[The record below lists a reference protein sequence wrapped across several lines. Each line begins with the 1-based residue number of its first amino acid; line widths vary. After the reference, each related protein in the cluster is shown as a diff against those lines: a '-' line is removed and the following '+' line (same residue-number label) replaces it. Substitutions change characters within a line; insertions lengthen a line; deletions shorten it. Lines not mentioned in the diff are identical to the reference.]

1 MGMVG
6 MVVYVCLA
14 IGLVA
19 LLKGSRIIWRRQNRF
34 SMRDPLRCVFGSS
47 ELRELDEHLD
57 RIAAVEQLRIDA
69 TLARYVAGI
78 AGHVVVISESPHGVA
93 LGLSDGRRLALGSVS
108 RSTMT
113 ALKRRAAQTRLYPA
127 RVERDSFT
135 YRLLLRDEAGAD
147 IELST
152 RRLAL
157 AP

>member
-6 MVVYVCLA
+6 MLVYVGLA

-19 LLKGSRIIWRRQNRF
+19 LLEGCRLVRRRRNRY
-34 SMRDPLRCVFGSS
+34 SMRDPLRRVFGSS
-47 ELRELDEHLD
+47 ELRELDQHLD
-57 RIAAVEQLRIDA
+57 RIAEVEQLRIDA

-78 AGHVVVISESPHGVA
+78 AGHVVVISESAHGVA
-93 LGLSDGRRLALGSVS
+93 LGLSDGRHLALGSVS

-135 YRLLLRDEAGAD
+135 YRLLLRDDAGAD

-152 RRLAL
+152 RRLVL

>member
-1 MGMVG
+1 MGWIG
-6 MVVYVCLA
+6 MYVYVGFA

-19 LLKGSRIIWRRQNRF
+19 LITRNRLVRSRRGGRAV
-34 SMRDPLRCVFGSS
+34 RDPLRGVFGSS

-57 RIAAVEQLRIDA
+57 RIAEVEQHRIDTMVA
-69 TLARYVAGI
+69 HYVAGI
-78 AGHVVVISESPHGVA
+78 AGHVVVISESRHGVA
-93 LGLSDGRRLALGSVS
+93 LGLSDGCCLVLGSVS
-108 RSTMT
+108 RTTVS
-113 ALKRRAAQTRLYPA
+113 ALRRRAAENRLYPA
-127 RVERDSFT
+127 RVERNSFT